1 MKVGIKVL
9 ILTVDP
15 GPLSSA
21 GVFLYK
27 HEALSLSVEIVP
39 NLRSSRPVLVIEP
52 VDSGLLGKQIL
63 LLLIRP
69 PVSAKWSLLLYCTP

>member
-27 HEALSLSVEIVP
+27 HEALRLSVEIVP
-39 NLRSSRPVLVIEP
+39 NLRGSRPVLVIEP
-52 VDSGLLGKQIL
+52 VDSHFCYLLVHLGIGDVGEPFT
-63 LLLIRP
+63 I
-69 PVSAKWSLLLYCTP
+69 SYIST